1 MLLLAVAYPHIVT
14 TAHEELDRVIG
25 PNRLPN
31 FSDEPNLPYIRS
43 IIKETQRF
51 RPVAP
56 QGFPHATSK
65 DDEYRGYL
73 IPSGTVV
80 LANNYSVHFD
90 PKRHPRPEEFIPERW
105 MHEKWDISA
114 AEAAAQKD
122 PERRDHFA
130 YGVGRRICPGIHVAE
145 NSLFL
150 LVSRVLWGFNV
161 SNEIVDGKKVDVD
174 VTKYAGGGLAK
185 PELFKARIEPRS
197 ERHREIMLREWEGC
211 ESVLGTL
218 GDVDKREVDVLDR
231 MYNEIYSTR

>member
-1 MLLLAVAYPHIVT
+1 MLLCAVAYPHVVT
-14 TAHEELDRVIG
+14 KAQEELERVIG

-31 FSDEPNLPYIRS
+31 FTDEPNLPCIRS
-43 IIKETQRF
+43 IIKETQRY

-65 DDEYRGYL
+65 DDQYQGYL
-73 IPSGTVV
+73 IPAGTVV

-90 PKRHPRPEEFIPERW
+90 SKRHPNPEVFDPERW
-105 MHEKWDISA
+105 MDEKWDISA

-122 PERRDHFA
+122 PTRRDHFA

-150 LVSRVLWGFNV
+150 LVSRVLWGFNIT
-161 SNEIVDGKKVDVD
+161 NEIVDGKKVEVD
-174 VTKYAGGGLAK
+174 VNRYAGGGLAK
-185 PELFKARIEPRS
+185 PDLFKAKIEPRS
-197 ERHREIMLREWEGC
+197 EKHKEIMMKEWKGS

-218 GDVDKREVDVLDR
+218 GDVDKRDLGELDR
-231 MYNEIYSTR
+231 MYSEIFPSR